1 MDLIQTTR
9 RIVTSFNYSSTS
21 WDIPEI
27 ILLLCGNPPPKQ
39 PFWGGVYKISNIFS
53 NFVLNE
59 IIQKERAIWLNFD
72 LLVMFIWFLNTSRWK
87 CWLSK
92 KIILTKIAQKWTFHR
107 KLCKCLWN
115 AWSKVLSNCW
125 SISWSFAFLIL
136 FFSKISEVS

>member
-1 MDLIQTTR
+1 ML
-9 RIVTSFNYSSTS
+9 
-21 WDIPEI
+21 I
-27 ILLLCGNPPPKQ
+27 ILRHTRNNLTFVWFPPSQ
-39 PFWGGVYKISNIFS
+39 NSRFWGGLQNLKYFS

-87 CWLSK
+87 YWLSK

>member
-1 MDLIQTTR
+1 MKNVLQDQ
-9 RIVTSFNYSSTS
+9 SYSMHVKSKLSS

-39 PFWGGVYKISNIFS
+39 PFWGGYKISNIFS

-87 CWLSK
+87 YWLSK
-92 KIILTKIAQKWTFHR
+92 KSYWP
-107 KLCKCLWN
+107 KLLKNGHFTENCVN
-115 AWSKVLSNCW
+115 AYEMHDQRCW
-125 SISWSFAFLIL
+125 VIVEVFLDPLL
-136 FFSKISEVS
+136 F